1 MFAGPIFQREVLVS
15 PRHWR
20 HFVLRAG
27 YVGALIILIYTAAQ
41 VTFGFQ
47 SPRTIGGMARFGHF
61 VFQVMCVVQLALVLA
76 ASMLFCAGR
85 VSQEKDRRTL
95 VLLLMTDLRS
105 SELVLGKL
113 LSGLLPVAVLIG
125 ISVPCFFAVKML
137 GGVSL
142 GQVLWFELLCVA
154 MALAA
159 GGWGALVG
167 FWRDKTFQTL
177 AVTVLGGVLFLG
189 LIEGL
194 TVWGGERSSMS
205 TAARVVNPLYAL
217 RVILDPLTYSGEGAL
232 GAVVLP
238 TVLGLTGMGVAL
250 IVVSSL
256 RVRIWNPT
264 RSVHAHA
271 IAEQQ
276 AEAFRKTARHVWQ
289 WPIVWREMQT
299 RAYGRKTILIKLA
312 YLVFAGAFLWTM
324 RGGEDAELVLGVIR
338 PEGFAF
344 VVVSLV
350 SLLLINAQTVTALT
364 SERDGQTLELLLVTE
379 VTAPEFVFG
388 KLAGALYNA
397 KELIAVPILSI
408 YWLRWSGFVNGEGA
422 VFLILGFVTLVLFA
436 AMLGLHSGLGYD
448 ISRQAIINSLG
459 TMFFLFIGV
468 FVLMVLIL
476 EARASFALQFVP
488 FLAFICGGSFGLWFS
503 LTPKNP
509 SPAFMIAAVV
519 LPFLTFYAA
528 SSFMLGHT
536 MATLLAVLVAYGFPA
551 VAMLMPAIS
560 NNDFDAMLGR
570 ATLDQQ

>member
-1 MFAGPIFQREVLVS
+1 MFAGPLFSREALVS
-15 PRHWR
+15 PRHWK

-47 SPRTIGGMARFGHF
+47 SPRTVGGMARFGIF
-61 VFQVMCVVQLALVLA
+61 VFQVVCVVQLALVLA

-95 VLLLMTDLRS
+95 VLLLMTDLRN

-113 LSGLLPVAVLIG
+113 LSGLLPVGMLIG
-125 ISVPCFFAVKML
+125 VSVPCFFAIKLL
-137 GGVSL
+137 GGISL
-142 GQVLWFELLCVA
+142 GQVIWFELLCVA
-154 MALAA
+154 MAFAA
-159 GGWGALVG
+159 GSWGILVG
-167 FWRDKTFQTL
+167 YWRDKTFQTL

-189 LIEGL
+189 IMEGL
-194 TVWGGERSSMS
+194 LAWFGSEGPVGQG
-205 TAARVVNPLYAL
+205 ARLLNPLYAL
-217 RVILDPLTYSGEGAL
+217 RVILDPLSHAAANSL
-232 GAVVLP
+232 SSAVLP
-238 TVLGLTGMGVAL
+238 TVLGLAGLGVVL
-250 IVVSSL
+250 CVVSGL

-264 RSVHAHA
+264 RSVHANV
-271 IAEQQ
+271 Q
-276 AEAFRKTARHVWQ
+276 AELKAETFRRQARTVWQ
-289 WPIVWREMQT
+289 WPVVWREMQT
-299 RAYGRKTILIKLA
+299 RAYGRKTIVIKLA
-312 YLVFAGAFLWTM
+312 YLVFAGALLWAM
-324 RGGEDAELVLGVIR
+324 RGGEDADLVLGVIR

-397 KELIAVPILSI
+397 KELILVPILSI
-408 YWLRWSGFVNGEGA
+408 YWLRWAGFVGGEGA
-422 VFLILGFVTLVLFA
+422 VFLILGFITLVLFS
-436 AMLGLHSGLGYD
+436 AMLGLHSGLGFEV
-448 ISRQAIINSLG
+448 SRQAISSSLG

-476 EARASFALQFVP
+476 EARASFNIQLLP
-488 FLAFICGGSFGLWFS
+488 FLAFILGGGFGLRFS
-503 LTPKNP
+503 LTPK
-509 SPAFMIAAVV
+509 SPAQALIIAAYL

-528 SSFMLGHT
+528 ASFMLGFP
-536 MATLLAVLVAYGFPA
+536 MATLLAVLFAYGFPTL
-551 VAMLMPAIS
+551 AMLMLAIS